1 MEFEFVET
9 EIFTRRV
16 LEILED
22 EEYSL
27 LQADLIRN
35 PKSGDL
41 IPGGKGLRKLRWS
54 ADGKGKRS
62 GARVIYYLYLSERQ
76 IFMVYVFKKSDQV
89 DLSRDQLRM
98 LAEYLKRKGGVL

>member
-9 EIFTRRV
+9 EIFTRRC

-27 LQADLIRN
+27 LQADLIRS

-41 IPGGKGLRKLRWS
+41 IPGGKGLRKLRWA
-54 ADGKGKRS
+54 ADGKGKRG
-62 GARVIYYLYLSERQ
+62 GARVIYYLYLGEKK
-76 IFMVYVFKKSDQV
+76 ILMIYIFKKSDQV
-89 DLSRDQLRM
+89 DLSREQLKM
-98 LAEYLKRKGGVL
+98 LAEYQKRKGGIL